1 MDLTQINQGPM
12 RLLETEGI
20 EKKKLYYFDNKL
32 QVDKHS
38 CSSVSS
44 TDLYEFPWTSVFL
57 LSIYF
62 ILITPYSF
70 NES

>member
-32 QVDKHS
+32 QVDKDS